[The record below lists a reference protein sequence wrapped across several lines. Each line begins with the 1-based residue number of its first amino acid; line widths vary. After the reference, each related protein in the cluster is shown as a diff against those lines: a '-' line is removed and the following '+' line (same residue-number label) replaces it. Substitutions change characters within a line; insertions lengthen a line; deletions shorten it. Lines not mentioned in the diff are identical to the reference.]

1 MRPKNEREVQQ
12 DQPKKMLQKKEHA
25 HSKRKK
31 FRKLTDAAMKVDTDS
46 SQFSFA
52 SEDEYTPRQ
61 DQSASKTMQV
71 NMPRKVLAST
81 AVSTM
86 AYRDDELKMN
96 HSTTAGITS
105 SILKAIEANL
115 VYFAA
120 SAST

>member
-1 MRPKNEREVQQ
+1 
-12 DQPKKMLQKKEHA
+12 MLQKKEH

-31 FRKLTDAAMKVDTDS
+31 SRELNNAAMKVDTDS
-46 SQFSFA
+46 SQFSLA